1 MKDIIDFCIEAY
13 RAHLGE
19 DFEKRDRLLILT
31 NTSEQNV
38 GKWIAFF
45 ETIGGYETELSQS
58 EKEKLVETA
67 LREKYNIFN

>member
-1 MKDIIDFCIEAY
+1 MKDIIDLCIEAY
-13 RAHLGE
+13 RAHVGN
-19 DFEKRDRLLILT
+19 DFEKRDQLLTLT
-31 NTSEQNV
+31 NTSEQNAR
-38 GKWIAFF
+38 KWIAFF

>member
-1 MKDIIDFCIEAY
+1 MKDIIDLFIEAY

-19 DFEKRDRLLILT
+19 DFEKRDQLLTLT
-31 NTSEQNV
+31 NTSQQNV
-38 GKWIAFF
+38 GKWITFF
-45 ETIGGYETELSQS
+45 ETIGGHETELSQS